1 MFGSNEYRS
10 LENTTENIFT
20 Y

>member
-10 LENTTENIFT
+10 LENTTETIFT